1 MPTDNSLQTRLN
13 DLRWIEDG
21 PKEVTE
27 WKYLGT
33 RTIRDYEIELRARL
47 HRVHE
52 PGPPDARPLVQYRCP
67 WSGEWLGNFK
77 TCDLSDAVNKVAEV
91 IQRMEGARSL

>member
-1 MPTDNSLQTRLN
+1 MPTHNSLQARLN
-13 DLRWIEDG
+13 DLRWIKDG

-33 RTIRDYEIELRARL
+33 GTIRGYEIELRARL

-52 PGPPDARPLVQYRCP
+52 PGSPDTRPLVQYRCP
-67 WSGEWLGNFK
+67 RSGEWLGDLK
-77 TCDLSDAVNKVAEV
+77 TWDLSDAMNKVAEV
-91 IQRMEGARSL
+91 IQRMEGASSL